1 MRYKVLVPA
10 AGKGE
15 RAGLDFPKTLF
26 PIEGVPIIV
35 IILRSVQWL
44 DEQPVVI
51 VSPEGKQQI
60 KETLQQYELS
70 AELIC
75 QKMAKGMGD
84 AVLQFEKSVFFHD
97 CESILLIWGDM
108 FSVREKTLKKLIH
121 LYEESDVNFA
131 FPSVLK
137 HTPYLYIERDK
148 QGKVIGVR
156 ERREGDVVPDFGE
169 SDTGIFLFNKKKLF
183 SVMKNNKESLR
194 GKITQE
200 INFLPVISEIVK
212 AGFEVEGYRIATEAE
227 TVGFN
232 TLNDIKKAR
241 ELNSSSNSQTNKEDV

>member
-1 MRYKVLVPA
+1 MRYKVLIPA
-10 AGKGE
+10 AGKGA

-26 PIEGVPIIV
+26 PIAGIPIIV
-35 IILRSVQWL
+35 IILRRVQWL

-60 KETLQQYELS
+60 KETLSRYELS

-75 QKMAKGMGD
+75 QKIPKGMGD
-84 AVLQFEKSVFFHD
+84 AVLHFEKSVFFQD
-97 CESILLIWGDM
+97 CESLLLIWGDM
-108 FSVREKTLKKLIH
+108 FSVRERTLRKLIN
-121 LYEESDVNFA
+121 LYEERGVDFA

-137 HTPYLYIERDK
+137 RKPYIYIERNK
-148 QGKVIGVR
+148 QGKVIDVK
-156 ERREGDVVPDFGE
+156 ERREGDIVPDFGE
-169 SDTGIFLFNKKKLF
+169 TDTGVFLFNKQKIF

-200 INFLPVISEIVK
+200 INFLPVISELVK

-241 ELNSSSNSQTNKEDV
+241 ELNSSSNSQTNKEDI